1 MKCLSYTWVS
11 HPSELPQSHLVRLLL
26 THFLTP
32 TFVLLLGLRFV
43 FCLFFCVCFSL
54 FFPIFLF
61 PHFLDSTG
69 KTATVKPWLWPKN
82 LFFLAFPLTTHLV
95 VLVKT
100 GTTGPYKFLFITQV
114 NPWLLF
120 HLNCWDLNK
129 IKSNQNIHVYLTL
142 NENYQKKKAFSLWAI
157 SNHSQTHDRTQF
169 HDP

>member
-1 MKCLSYTWVS
+1 MSILHLGFPSLRTTSVSLSEAPT
-11 HPSELPQSHLVRLLL
+11 HLLL
-26 THFLTP
+26 NSNICAFAWGE
-32 TFVLLLGLRFV
+32 VCV
-43 FCLFFCVCFSL
+43 LFFISL

-61 PHFLDSTG
+61 PHVLDSTG
-69 KTATVKPWLWPKN
+69 KTTTVKPWLWPKN

-100 GTTGPYKFLFITQV
+100 GTIGPYKLLFITQV

-142 NENYQKKKAFSLWAI
+142 NENYQKKKALSLWAI